1 MAENTNFSFYCY
13 RSFLDRMVYKL
24 QNNRLRYN
32 IEEPVKK
39 LVNTR
44 KMTSNII
51 MNIIIN
57 FLSLQ
62 SGEMDVQSSSIS
74 KGIQVLYCTVLYV

>member
-1 MAENTNFSFYCY
+1 M
-13 RSFLDRMVYKL
+13 D
-24 QNNRLRYN
+24 
-32 IEEPVKK
+32 EPVKK

-62 SGEMDVQSSSIS
+62 SDEMDVQSSSIS

>member
-1 MAENTNFSFYCY
+1 
-13 RSFLDRMVYKL
+13 MVYKL